1 MDRVAKEDRGY
12 VHIPVMLEEVL
23 ALAPAGPAPWILD
36 ATFGRGGHSRALL
49 ARLGPEARLFALDRD
64 PEALVAARALAAE
77 DPRVTVVASPFGALA
92 EALAPHLQ
100 GRGLDGVLMDLGV
113 SSPQLDD
120 PARGFSFRN
129 DGPLD
134 MRMSG
139 EGRSAAEVL
148 AQCEEG
154 ELARIFKELGE
165 ERFARRIARALVAA
179 RESGVVFT
187 RTRQLAE
194 AVAEAHPSW
203 SPDRHPATRVFMALR
218 LHVND
223 ELGQLEAGLRGA
235 VELLA
240 PAGRLWVIS
249 FHSLEDRIVKR
260 FLRREAQGEP
270 LPRGLPVRGPAPG
283 VRLRLLGKGQ
293 GPSAEELAANPRARS
308 ARLRAA
314 ERVAA

>member
-1 MDRVAKEDRGY
+1 MDKVAKEDRGY
-12 VHIPVMLEEVL
+12 AHIPVMLEEVL

-218 LHVND
+218 LYVND

>member
-12 VHIPVMLEEVL
+12 AHIPVMLEEVL

-77 DPRVTVVASPFGALA
+77 DPRVTVVAGPFGALA

-154 ELARIFKELGE
+154 SLRAFSRSLGKSGLLAVLRELWSRLENRVWSSRERGSWRRRWLKPILPGPQIAIRQPGCSW
-165 ERFARRIARALVAA
+165 RFA
-179 RESGVVFT
+179 
-187 RTRQLAE
+187 
-194 AVAEAHPSW
+194 
-203 SPDRHPATRVFMALR
+203 FM
-218 LHVND
+218 
-223 ELGQLEAGLRGA
+223 
-235 VELLA
+235 
-240 PAGRLWVIS
+240 
-249 FHSLEDRIVKR
+249 
-260 FLRREAQGEP
+260 
-270 LPRGLPVRGPAPG
+270 
-283 VRLRLLGKGQ
+283 
-293 GPSAEELAANPRARS
+293 
-308 ARLRAA
+308 
-314 ERVAA
+314 

>member
-12 VHIPVMLEEVL
+12 AHIPVMLEEVL

>member
-12 VHIPVMLEEVL
+12 AHIPVMLEEVL

-77 DPRVTVVASPFGALA
+77 DPRVTVVAGPFGALA

>member
-12 VHIPVMLEEVL
+12 AHIPVMLEEVL

-49 ARLGPEARLFALDRD
+49 ARLGPGARLFALDRD

>member
-12 VHIPVMLEEVL
+12 AHIPVMLEEVL

-218 LHVND
+218 LYVND

>member
-1 MDRVAKEDRGY
+1 MDRVAKEDRRY

>member
-12 VHIPVMLEEVL
+12 AHIPVMLEEVL

-49 ARLGPEARLFALDRD
+49 ARRGPAPRLFALDRD

-283 VRLRLLGKGQ
+283 VRLRLLGKGR

>member
-1 MDRVAKEDRGY
+1 MKGAAPRYSPSVRRGACL
-12 VHIPVMLEEVL
+12 H
-23 ALAPAGPAPWILD
+23 
-36 ATFGRGGHSRALL
+36 
-49 ARLGPEARLFALDRD
+49 
-64 PEALVAARALAAE
+64 
-77 DPRVTVVASPFGALA
+77 
-92 EALAPHLQ
+92 
-100 GRGLDGVLMDLGV
+100 
-113 SSPQLDD
+113 
-120 PARGFSFRN
+120 
-129 DGPLD
+129 
-134 MRMSG
+134 
-139 EGRSAAEVL
+139 
-148 AQCEEG
+148 
-154 ELARIFKELGE
+154 FKELGE

-283 VRLRLLGKGQ
+283 YDSDSWARGRVQALRSSRPIRVLARHGSRLR
-293 GPSAEELAANPRARS
+293 SASPHEPHDPDEPHPRAS
-308 ARLRAA
+308 GFLAPWQY
-314 ERVAA
+314 

>member
-1 MDRVAKEDRGY
+1 MERDAQEDRGY
-12 VHIPVMLEEVL
+12 AHIPVMLDEVL

-64 PEALVAARALAAE
+64 PEALAAARALAAE
-77 DPRVTVVASPFGALA
+77 DPRVTVVPSPFGALA

-148 AQCEEG
+148 AQSEEG
-154 ELARIFKELGE
+154 ELAHIFKELGE

-194 AVAEAHPSW
+194 AVAAAHPAW

-218 LHVND
+218 LFVND

-235 VELLA
+235 VDLLA
-240 PAGRLWVIS
+240 PAGRLLVIS
-249 FHSLEDRIVKR
+249 FHSLEDRMVKR

-293 GPSAEELAANPRARS
+293 GPSAEELDANPRARS

-314 ERVAA
+314 ERLVA

>member
-12 VHIPVMLEEVL
+12 AHIPVMLEEVL

-203 SPDRHPATRVFMALR
+203 PPDRHPATRVFMALR

>member
-12 VHIPVMLEEVL
+12 AHIPVMLEEVL

-203 SPDRHPATRVFMALR
+203 PPDRHPATRVFMALR

-240 PAGRLWVIS
+240 PAGRLWVIT

>member
-12 VHIPVMLEEVL
+12 AHIPVMLEEVL

-240 PAGRLWVIS
+240 PAGRLWVIT

>member
-12 VHIPVMLEEVL
+12 AHIPVMLEEVL

-235 VELLA
+235 VDLLA
-240 PAGRLWVIS
+240 PAGRLWVIT

>member
-12 VHIPVMLEEVL
+12 AHIPVMLEEVL

-36 ATFGRGGHSRALL
+36 ATFGRGGQSRALL

>member
-12 VHIPVMLEEVL
+12 AHIPVMLEEVL

-260 FLRREAQGEP
+260 FLRRETQGEP

>member
-1 MDRVAKEDRGY
+1 MDRVAKEDRGHA
-12 VHIPVMLEEVL
+12 HIPVMLEEVL

-64 PEALVAARALAAE
+64 PEALAAARALAAE
-77 DPRVTVVASPFGALA
+77 DPRVTVVPSPS
-92 EALAPHLQ
+92 APWPRPWRPIFKA
-100 GRGLDGVLMDLGV
+100 GGLDGVLMDLGV

>member
-1 MDRVAKEDRGY
+1 
-12 VHIPVMLEEVL
+12 
-23 ALAPAGPAPWILD
+23 
-36 ATFGRGGHSRALL
+36 
-49 ARLGPEARLFALDRD
+49 
-64 PEALVAARALAAE
+64 
-77 DPRVTVVASPFGALA
+77 
-92 EALAPHLQ
+92 
-100 GRGLDGVLMDLGV
+100 
-113 SSPQLDD
+113 
-120 PARGFSFRN
+120 
-129 DGPLD
+129 
-134 MRMSG
+134 
-139 EGRSAAEVL
+139 
-148 AQCEEG
+148 
-154 ELARIFKELGE
+154 
-165 ERFARRIARALVAA
+165 
-179 RESGVVFT
+179 
-187 RTRQLAE
+187 
-194 AVAEAHPSW
+194 
-203 SPDRHPATRVFMALR
+203 MALR

-283 VRLRLLGKGQ
+283 VRLRLLGKGR

>member
-12 VHIPVMLEEVL
+12 AHIPVMLEEVL

-36 ATFGRGGHSRALL
+36 ATFGRGGHSQALL

>member
-12 VHIPVMLEEVL
+12 AHIPVMLEEVL

-49 ARLGPEARLFALDRD
+49 ARLGPKARLFALDRD

-77 DPRVTVVASPFGALA
+77 DPRVTVVASPFGAWA

>member
-12 VHIPVMLEEVL
+12 AHIPVMLEEVL

-49 ARLGPEARLFALDRD
+49 ARLGPAARLFALDRD

>member
-12 VHIPVMLEEVL
+12 AHIPVMLEEVL

-129 DGPLD
+129 DGPLE

>member
-12 VHIPVMLEEVL
+12 AHIPVMLEEVL

-49 ARLGPEARLFALDRD
+49 ARLGPKARLFALDRD

-283 VRLRLLGKGQ
+283 VRLRLLGKGR

>member
-1 MDRVAKEDRGY
+1 
-12 VHIPVMLEEVL
+12 
-23 ALAPAGPAPWILD
+23 
-36 ATFGRGGHSRALL
+36 
-49 ARLGPEARLFALDRD
+49 
-64 PEALVAARALAAE
+64 
-77 DPRVTVVASPFGALA
+77 
-92 EALAPHLQ
+92 
-100 GRGLDGVLMDLGV
+100 MDLGV

-283 VRLRLLGKGQ
+283 VRLRLLGKGR

>member
-12 VHIPVMLEEVL
+12 AHIPVMLEEVL

-49 ARLGPEARLFALDRD
+49 ARLGPEARLVALDRG
-64 PEALVAARALAAE
+64 PEARVAARALAAE

>member
-1 MDRVAKEDRGY
+1 
-12 VHIPVMLEEVL
+12 
-23 ALAPAGPAPWILD
+23 
-36 ATFGRGGHSRALL
+36 
-49 ARLGPEARLFALDRD
+49 RLGPEARLFALDRD
-64 PEALVAARALAAE
+64 PEALAAARAFAAE
-77 DPRVTVVASPFGALA
+77 DPRVTVVPSPFGALA

-218 LHVND
+218 LYVND

-293 GPSAEELAANPRARS
+293 GPSVEELAANPRARS

>member
-1 MDRVAKEDRGY
+1 MERDAQEDRGY
-12 VHIPVMLEEVL
+12 AHIPVMLDEVL

-64 PEALVAARALAAE
+64 PEALAAAQALAAE
-77 DPRVTVVASPFGALA
+77 DPRVTVVPSAFGALA

-148 AQCEEG
+148 AECEEG

-165 ERFARRIARALVAA
+165 ERFARRIARALSRRGNRGWSS
-179 RESGVVFT
+179 RERGSWRRRWRKPILPGPRIAIRRPGCSWRFAFT
-187 RTRQLAE
+187 LMMSSVSSKPGY
-194 AVAEAHPSW
+194 AVP
-203 SPDRHPATRVFMALR
+203 L
-218 LHVND
+218 
-223 ELGQLEAGLRGA
+223 
-235 VELLA
+235 
-240 PAGRLWVIS
+240 S
-249 FHSLEDRIVKR
+249 F
-260 FLRREAQGEP
+260 
-270 LPRGLPVRGPAPG
+270 
-283 VRLRLLGKGQ
+283 
-293 GPSAEELAANPRARS
+293 
-308 ARLRAA
+308 
-314 ERVAA
+314 